1 VYRALG
7 WASLAGRFCLLRL
20 RRAGGLAAKGAAYNC
35 GACHRQES
43 VTAGMVFHRT
53 RTDHAKWFVAASL
66 MSRDKRGVSAKFLQ
80 RELAVAY

>member
-1 VYRALG
+1 MYRALG

-20 RRAGGLAAKGAAYNC
+20 RRAGGLAAYKC
-35 GACHRQES
+35 SACHRQES

-66 MSRDKRGVSAKFLQ
+66 MSRDMRGVSAKFLQ